1 VSVVQAII
9 IGLVQGATEFL
20 PVSSSGHLVLVP
32 WWLGWDDPGLTYD
45 TVVHLG
51 SLVALVFYFRR
62 QIMQLL
68 SGWWHSVR
76 TRSLATD
83 QAHLS
88 WLVIASA
95 RPGTLIGY
103 FGESFFRRI
112 LGSPRDVSL
121 LLLGTGALL
130 LAGERVGRKTG
141 SLRAMNLGHALVIG
155 LVQGCAIAPGL
166 SRSGATIAAGLM
178 LGLRRDEAAR
188 FSFLMSIPI
197 IAGAAGVQVLKDAF
211 AGLIM
216 GQIPQLAAGFLAALL
231 AGYVAIRFLLDYVCR
246 HSLRPFAYYCWAI
259 SLAGPATSLLPR
271 WT

>member
-1 VSVVQAII
+1 MSVVQAII

-20 PVSSSGHLVLVP
+20 PVSSSAHLVLLP

-62 QIMQLL
+62 QITQLL
-68 SGWWHSVR
+68 SGWWHSLR
-76 TRSLATD
+76 TRSFATD
-83 QAHLS
+83 QAHLC
-88 WLVIASA
+88 WLVFASA
-95 RPGTLIGY
+95 IPGALIGY
-103 FGESFFRRI
+103 FGEGLFRC
-112 LGSPRDVSL
+112 LFESPRAVSL

-130 LAGERVGRKTG
+130 LAGERVGHKTG
-141 SLRAMNLGHALVIG
+141 SLRGMHVGHALLIG
-155 LVQGCAIAPGL
+155 LAQGCAIAPGI

-188 FSFLMSIPI
+188 FSFFMSIPI
-197 IAGAAGVQVLKDAF
+197 IAGAAGVQVLKNAF

-216 GQIPQLAAGFLAALL
+216 SQIPQLVAGSLAALL
-231 AGYVAIRFLLDYVCR
+231 AGYVAIRFLLNYVCR

-259 SLAGPATSLLPR
+259 SLAGLAMSLFPR
-271 WT
+271 WL